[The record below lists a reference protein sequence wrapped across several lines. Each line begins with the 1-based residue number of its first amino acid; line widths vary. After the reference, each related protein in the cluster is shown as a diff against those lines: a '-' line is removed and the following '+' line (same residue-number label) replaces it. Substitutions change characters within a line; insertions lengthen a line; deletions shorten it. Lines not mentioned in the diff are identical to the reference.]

1 MLVRA
6 HAWVNRILSFIEKCS
21 SAVFVGVYSFN
32 VSFKDELRINYKICV
47 VLKYFNT
54 GKSK

>member
-6 HAWVNRILSFIEKCS
+6 HAWLSRTFSFIEKCS
-21 SAVFVGVYSFN
+21 SAVFVGFYSFN
-32 VSFKDELRINYKICV
+32 VGFKDDLRINYNICD

-54 GKSK
+54 GESK